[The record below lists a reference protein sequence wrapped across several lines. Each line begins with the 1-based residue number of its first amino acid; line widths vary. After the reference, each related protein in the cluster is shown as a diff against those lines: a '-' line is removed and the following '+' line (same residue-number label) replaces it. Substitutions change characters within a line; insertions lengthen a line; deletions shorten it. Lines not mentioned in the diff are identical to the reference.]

1 MIIEMKPLTI
11 VETEKMVKEHEGD
24 ENLQPYFKKFVKVKL
39 KDVEPMKKELE
50 GLNNHKIK
58 NEHIVKIIDMLP
70 KDASDIHK
78 IFIDISLDENEI
90 KQINEIVAKY
100 K

>member
-1 MIIEMKPLTI
+1 
-11 VETEKMVKEHEGD
+11 
-24 ENLQPYFKKFVKVKL
+24 
-39 KDVEPMKKELE
+39 MKKELE

-78 IFIDISLDENEI
+78 IFIDISLDENEHCF
-90 KQINEIVAKY
+90 
-100 K
+100 